1 MHEAMFLGLSGETAV
16 QINSV
21 STNWLGSQKH
31 LILMMKM
38 FHVAILLLRVF
49 SSLTYYTMM

>member
-1 MHEAMFLGLSGETAV
+1 MHEAMFLGLSEETAV
-16 QINSV
+16 QINGV
-21 STNWLGSQKH
+21 STNWFGSQKQ
-31 LILMMKM
+31 LILMMKT